1 MYTQSVYTHSVYTQ
15 SVYTHSEYIPSE
27 YTQSGYISMCIS
39 ESYKSIDLPSVKK
52 YKKSIPKKY
61 GFGDNNWKDEIK
73 AKKKNE
79 VVKR

>member
-1 MYTQSVYTHSVYTQ
+1 
-15 SVYTHSEYIPSE
+15 
-27 YTQSGYISMCIS
+27 MCIS

-73 AKKKNE
+73 AKKKWSGKEIGVRQSLNLE
-79 VVKR
+79 FVNR